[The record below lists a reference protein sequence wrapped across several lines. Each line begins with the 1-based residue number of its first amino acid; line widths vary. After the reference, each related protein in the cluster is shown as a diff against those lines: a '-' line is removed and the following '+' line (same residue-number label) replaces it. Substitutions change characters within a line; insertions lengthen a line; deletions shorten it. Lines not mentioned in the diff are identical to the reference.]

1 MLNPDYWAKYE
12 RTTMLRIFFLLI
24 LSLAIPASIFAQAV
38 GPSRG
43 TLILSGAGEPHAD
56 PTVLRRFVALA
67 GGPQAEIVYIP
78 TAASGIRL
86 PSGFVAELPESGE
99 IKPSVDALESALA
112 ALLGV
117 RRVRVLHT
125 RDPVVAAS
133 EEFAKPLKDAR
144 AVWIGYGNAG
154 RLADLLVGTPVARE
168 LEEVLKRGGV
178 VGGNSAGAIIQ
189 GSFIVRGRPDKPVL
203 MARGHETGF
212 GFLRGVVVNP
222 HLTSTGREG
231 ELVNVVDQHPELLG
245 IGLDDTAALL
255 VTGDVAEVLGS
266 GRVAI
271 YDDTKHGSLWY
282 YWLKPGHRF
291 DLKSRCLLDS
301 SR

>member
-1 MLNPDYWAKYE
+1 MV
-12 RTTMLRIFFLLI
+12 RIPLLLM
-24 LSLAIPASIFAQAV
+24 LSLATLTSALAQAV
-38 GPSRG
+38 GPARG
-43 TLILSGAGEPHAD
+43 TLILSGAGEPHAE
-56 PTVLRRFVALA
+56 PAVLRRFVALA
-67 GGPQAEIVYIP
+67 GGPQAEVVYIP

-99 IKPSVDALESALA
+99 ITPSVGALESALA

-125 RDPVVAAS
+125 RDPMVATS
-133 EEFAKPLKDAR
+133 EEFAKPLRDAQ

-154 RLADLLVGTPVARE
+154 RLAGLFLDTPVARE
-168 LEEVLKRGGV
+168 LAEVLKRGGV

-189 GSFIVRGRPDKPVL
+189 GSCIVRGRPDKPVL

-222 HLTSTGREG
+222 HLTAAHRED

-245 IGLDDTAALL
+245 IGLEDTAALL

-271 YDDTKHGSLWY
+271 YDDTKHGTLWY
-282 YWLKPGHRF
+282 YWLHSGQRF
-291 DLKSRCLLDS
+291 DLKSRRLLDS